1 MSAGCDELGEDLI
14 GGCVGGKG
22 DEVGKEVVA
31 ESWMCVIDYG
41 KSCKCTRS
49 ASKEDDLHSRLD
61 RPSGSNLAVAL
72 AWPFLCLI
80 LTPL

>member
-41 KSCKCTRS
+41 K
-49 ASKEDDLHSRLD
+49 
-61 RPSGSNLAVAL
+61 G
-72 AWPFLCLI
+72 
-80 LTPL
+80 